1 MIERKFHMS
10 VSNCIFH
17 GPGFPARMIEIYPK
31 GWGLFLYLW
40 RHEGGRMVLMPV
52 CPFSL
57 LFLLITIRDGHA
69 EREESNYRVG
79 EDISWGREK
88 KSYLQGLSMGCTG
101 WRYVFIHAPIPFCA
115 ICLSYVTHL
124 SAPEW
129 KLHSIWLVNTF
140 AVISSF

>member
-1 MIERKFHMS
+1 MDSNANIFQSSVEFSQTLSIHRKNLSSSVMIERKFHMS

-79 EDISWGREK
+79 EDIS
-88 KSYLQGLSMGCTG
+88 
-101 WRYVFIHAPIPFCA
+101 
-115 ICLSYVTHL
+115 
-124 SAPEW
+124 
-129 KLHSIWLVNTF
+129 
-140 AVISSF
+140 